1 LDNFDDFIDIN
12 DINMD
17 NVDDDG
23 SSQKRLGGQKNLNN
37 MKVRADKVGDVLH
50 NELDIEFDDDIKDNL

>member
-1 LDNFDDFIDIN
+1 
-12 DINMD
+12 MD